1 MSLFP
6 HPAFNVFKEHFMICN
21 EHIGLV
27 KTWLPAQY
35 GGPKAWLDQL
45 VYDRALVLVDSFAA
59 RLNTTLFSP
68 ALRHGKNF
76 SIKYQ
81 VPMSVKSC
89 TKRAHG
95 ALLIMN

>member
-1 MSLFP
+1 
-6 HPAFNVFKEHFMICN
+6 MICN
-21 EHIGLV
+21 EHVGLV
-27 KTWLPAQY
+27 KTWLPARY

-45 VYDRALVLVDSFAA
+45 VDRALVLVDSFAT
-59 RLNTTLFSP
+59 RLNTTLF
-68 ALRHGKNF
+68 RKNF

-95 ALLIMN
+95 ALLIMNCWNKS